1 MSKTIIDL
9 SGPDGNAFA
18 LRGYAK
24 RFAKQ
29 LELDIDSIIE
39 DMQSDNYKHLL
50 NVFEE
55 HFGDYVTL
63 TGRE

>member
-1 MSKTIIDL
+1 MSKIIIDL

-29 LELDIDSIIE
+29 LELDIDSILK
-39 DMQSDNYKHLL
+39 DMQSGSYKHLL

-63 TGRE
+63 IGRE